1 MSAVVEW
8 AEQRTKAAPQFLRA
22 RVVALVS
29 MATLPPGT
37 VPERLAYAGRRALE
51 NVCKHPGDRT
61 VALDLLA
68 ADALITM
75 AMLAQAEHDPTQLG
89 DLAERLQRAAS

>member
-1 MSAVVEW
+1 M
-8 AEQRTKAAPQFLRA
+8 
-22 RVVALVS
+22 ALVS
-29 MATLPPGT
+29 MGSLPPGT
-37 VPERLAYAGRRALE
+37 VPERLALAGRRALE

-75 AMLAQAEHDPTQLG
+75 ALLAQSELDPAGLGLLLFRALPQL
-89 DLAERLQRAAS
+89 LAMTLQNTR

>member
-1 MSAVVEW
+1 MSEVIAW
-8 AEQRTKAAPQFLRA
+8 AEAHTSTAPQFLRA
-22 RVVALVS
+22 RVVALAS
-29 MATLPPGT
+29 MRTLPPGT
-37 VPERLAYAGRRALE
+37 IPERLAYAGRRALE

-75 AMLAQAEHDPTQLG
+75 ALLAQAELDPEHLG
-89 DLAERLQRAAS
+89 DFAERLRRAAV

>member
-1 MSAVVEW
+1 MSEVVDW
-8 AEQRTKAAPQFLRA
+8 AERHTTGAPQFLRA

-29 MATLPPGT
+29 MATLPPGN
-37 VPERLAYAGRRALE
+37 VPERLAFAGRRALE

-75 AMLAQAEHDPTQLG
+75 SLLAQADLDPTTLG
-89 DLAERLQRAAS
+89 DFAERLQRAAS

>member
-1 MSAVVEW
+1 MSEVVTW
-8 AEQRTKAAPQFLRA
+8 AERHTKDAPQFLRA

-29 MATLPPGT
+29 MATLPPGN
-37 VPERLAYAGRRALE
+37 VPERLAFAGRRALE
-51 NVCKHPGDRT
+51 SVCKHPGDRT

-75 AMLAQAEHDPTQLG
+75 ALLAQAELDPTQLG
-89 DLAERLQRAAS
+89 DFAERLQRAAA

>member
-1 MSAVVEW
+1 MSDLVAWTESHT
-8 AEQRTKAAPQFLRA
+8 AEAPQFLRA
-22 RVVALVS
+22 RVVALAS
-29 MATLPPGT
+29 MRSLPPGT
-37 VPERLAYAGRRALE
+37 IPERLAYAGRRALE

-75 AMLAQAEHDPTQLG
+75 ALQAQAELDPVN
-89 DLAERLQRAAS
+89 LADFATRLQRAAV

>member
-1 MSAVVEW
+1 MSEVVDW
-8 AEQRTKAAPQFLRA
+8 AEQRTKGAPQFLRA

-29 MATLPPGT
+29 MATLPPGN
-37 VPERLAYAGRRALE
+37 VPERLALAGRRALE

-75 AMLAQAEHDPTQLG
+75 ALLAQAELDPTTLG
-89 DLAERLQRAAS
+89 DFAERLQRAAT

>member
-1 MSAVVEW
+1 MSEVVAW
-8 AEQRTKAAPQFLRA
+8 AEQHTARAPQFLRA
-22 RVVALVS
+22 RVMALVS
-29 MATLPPGT
+29 MGSLPPGN
-37 VPERLAYAGRRALE
+37 VPERLALAGRRALE

-75 AMLAQAEHDPTQLG
+75 ALLAQAELDPTVLG
-89 DLAERLQRAAS
+89 DFAERLQRAAA

>member
-1 MSAVVEW
+1 MSEVVDW
-8 AEQRTKAAPQFLRA
+8 AEAHTKEAPQFLRA
-22 RVVALVS
+22 RVMALVS
-29 MATLPPGT
+29 MGSLPPGT
-37 VPERLAYAGRRALE
+37 VPERLALAGRRALE

-75 AMLAQAEHDPTQLG
+75 ALLAQAELDPTTLG
-89 DLAERLQRAAS
+89 EFAERLQRAAA

>member
-1 MSAVVEW
+1 MSEVVAW
-8 AEQRTKAAPQFLRA
+8 AERHTKAAPQFLRA

-29 MATLPPGT
+29 MATLPPGN
-37 VPERLAYAGRRALE
+37 VPERLALAGRRALE

-75 AMLAQAEHDPTQLG
+75 ALLAQAELDPTALDDFAG
-89 DLAERLQRAAS
+89 RLQRAAA

>member
-1 MSAVVEW
+1 MSEVVDW
-8 AEQRTKAAPQFLRA
+8 AEQHTKDAPQFLRA

-29 MATLPPGT
+29 MATLPPGN
-37 VPERLAYAGRRALE
+37 VPERLAMAGRRALK

-75 AMLAQAEHDPTQLG
+75 ALLAQAELDPTTL
-89 DLAERLQRAAS
+89 DDFAERLQRAAA

>member
-1 MSAVVEW
+1 MSEVVDW
-8 AEQRTKAAPQFLRA
+8 AEQRTKGAPQFLRA

-29 MATLPPGT
+29 MAALPPGN
-37 VPERLAYAGRRALE
+37 VPERLALALE

-75 AMLAQAEHDPTQLG
+75 ALLAQAELDPTALG
-89 DLAERLQRAAS
+89 EFAERLQRAAT